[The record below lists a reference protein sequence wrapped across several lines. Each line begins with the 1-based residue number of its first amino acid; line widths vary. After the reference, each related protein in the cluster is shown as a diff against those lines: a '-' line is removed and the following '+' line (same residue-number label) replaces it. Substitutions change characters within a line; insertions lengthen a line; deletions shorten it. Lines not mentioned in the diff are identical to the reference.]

1 MKSEKTPTLRRKI
14 NSRLLM
20 MGIPA
25 ILLTGTLMMF
35 LLYHLLGL
43 QVRRD
48 LETTG
53 FQMAAAYNH
62 IDSLSD
68 LYLFDSDVLRITVI
82 DPSGTVLFDSDAD
95 EVDMKNHLSRPEIAA
110 AIKNGAGFARREG
123 ETLGH
128 DTCYF
133 AVRLQDENV
142 MRVSMQTK
150 NMMSLFYNV
159 LPLLLVCLFAF
170 VAASLLFAGY
180 LTNRIVSPLIKMG
193 ENLDTMPDTVPY
205 KELWPFAEE
214 VRVQQQKKRENE
226 RIRREFTANVS
237 HELKTP
243 LTSISGYAELIETGM
258 ASANDIPS
266 FAGRIRAE
274 AARLIDLVQDTI
286 RLGQMDE
293 VITDKEGFEQV
304 DLCAVV
310 RDTVNFLQM
319 QATRSGISLQTDL
332 PAEGVP
338 ILGLPDELFHMCC
351 NLVENAIRYNRTGG
365 YVQIRVFAAADKAVL
380 VVKDNGI
387 GIPKDHQSRIFERF
401 YRVDK
406 SRSKQSGGTGLGLA
420 IVKHVVL
427 RHGANITLNS
437 DKDCGTEI
445 SIYFKK

>member
-1 MKSEKTPTLRRKI
+1 MKSEKTPTLRGKI

-25 ILLTGTLMMF
+25 ILLTGTLMVF
-35 LLYHLLGL
+35 FLYHLLGL
-43 QVRRD
+43 QVRHD

-62 IDSLSD
+62 IESLDD
-68 LYLFDSDVLRITVI
+68 LYHYDSDVLRITVI
-82 DPSGTVLFDSDAD
+82 DPSGIVLFDSDAN
-95 EVDMKNHLSRPEIAA
+95 ETDMQNHLTRPEISA
-110 AIKNGAGFARREG
+110 AIKEGSGFARREG
-123 ETLGH
+123 ETLGR

-133 AVRLQDENV
+133 AVRLQDQNI
-142 MRVSMQTK
+142 MRVSMQTA

-159 LPLLLVCLFAF
+159 LPLLLTCLLLF
-170 VAASLLFAGY
+170 VVASLLFAGY
-180 LTNRIVSPLIKMG
+180 MTNRIVSPLIKMG

-205 KELWPFAEE
+205 KELLPFAEE
-214 VRVQQQKKRENE
+214 VRLQQEKKRENE

-258 ASANDIPS
+258 AGAEDIPV

-274 AARLIDLVQDTI
+274 AARLVDLVQDTI
-286 RLGQMDE
+286 RLSQMDE

-319 QATRSGISLQTDL
+319 QATRSGISIRTDL
-332 PAEGVP
+332 PPQDVT

-351 NLVENAIRYNRTGG
+351 NLVENAIRYNHTGG
-365 YVQIRVFAAADKAVL
+365 FVHIRVFTAADKAVL
-380 VVKDNGI
+380 SVKDNGI

-406 SRSKQSGGTGLGLA
+406 SHSKASGGTGLGLS
-420 IVKHVVL
+420 IVKHAAAY
-427 RHGANITLNS
+427 HKA
-437 DKDCGTEI
+437 EI
-445 SIYFKK
+445 SLDSTPGKGTTITIQF

>member
-1 MKSEKTPTLRRKI
+1 MNSKTPTLRRKI
-14 NSRLLM
+14 NNRLLL

-25 ILLTGTLMMF
+25 ILLTGTLLVF
-35 LLYHLLGL
+35 LLYHLLGI
-43 QVRRD
+43 QVRHD

-53 FQMAAAYNH
+53 FQMAAAYDH
-62 IDSLSD
+62 IDSLDD
-68 LYLFDSDVLRITVI
+68 LYRFDSDELRITVI
-82 DPSGTVLFDSDAD
+82 DPSGIVLFDSDAN
-95 EVDMKNHLSRPEIAA
+95 ETDMQNHLSRPEIAA
-110 AIKNGAGFARREG
+110 AMQNGEGFARREG
-123 ETLGH
+123 ETLGR

-133 AVRLQDENV
+133 AVLLQDDNI
-142 MRVSMQTK
+142 MRVSMQTA
-150 NMMSLFYNV
+150 NMMSLFYKV
-159 LPLLLVCLFAF
+159 LPLLLTCLLLF

-180 LTNRIVSPLIKMG
+180 MTNRIVSPLIKMG
-193 ENLDTMPDTVPY
+193 ENLDTMPDAVPY
-205 KELWPFAEE
+205 KELLPFAEE
-214 VRVQQQKKRENE
+214 VRLQQQKKRENE

-258 ASANDIPS
+258 AGAEDVPV

-274 AARLIDLVQDTI
+274 AARLVDLVEDTI

-293 VITDKEGFEQV
+293 VPTDKDGFEQV
-304 DLCAVV
+304 DLCAVA

-319 QATRSGISLQTDL
+319 QATRCGVAIQTEL
-332 PAEGVP
+332 PPQGVT

-365 YVQIRVFAAADKAVL
+365 YVQIRVYTAADKVVL
-380 VVKDNGI
+380 SVKDNGI

-420 IVKHVVL
+420 IVKHVAL
-427 RHGANITLNS
+427 RHGAGITLNS
-437 DKDCGTEI
+437 DVGRGTEI